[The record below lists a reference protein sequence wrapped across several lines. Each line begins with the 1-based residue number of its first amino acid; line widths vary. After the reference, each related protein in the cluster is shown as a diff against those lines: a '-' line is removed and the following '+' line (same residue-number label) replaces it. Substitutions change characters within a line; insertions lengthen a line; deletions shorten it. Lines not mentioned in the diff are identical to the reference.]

1 MGPDGMKGFRPLVGI
16 MVLIKK
22 SKNPS
27 WQMVGSFRPLVGI
40 MVLIS
45 VRPVSG
51 MSETSRIVSVPLWGL
66 WFLSNPC
73 VNLIQMNGACFRP
86 LVGIMVLIAF
96 YAEEVD
102 FLTNRVSV
110 PLWGLWFLSR
120 RIQKILRW
128 RIRPVSVP
136 LWGLWFLSTQ
146 SV

>member
-1 MGPDGMKGFRPLVGI
+1 
-16 MVLIKK
+16 
-22 SKNPS
+22 
-27 WQMVGSFRPLVGI
+27 

-110 PLWGLWFLSR
+110 PLWGLWFLSNSTVALPSKL
-120 RIQKILRW
+120 QSF
-128 RIRPVSVP
+128 RPPAGIMV
-136 LWGLWFLSTQ
+136 LITKK
-146 SV
+146 